1 MYQKAVKFIQLFMFL
16 NFSDQRIQ
24 LPEWVLDSKLIRR
37 GKRSVHCVLVKW
49 ISLPDNMA
57 TREDVNTSAT
67 NTLVLPEETATTG
80 EQAQPVRKRRPN
92 VRITGQ
98 EWEA

>member
-1 MYQKAVKFIQLFMFL
+1 MVLTKCLRRSVLLLTSSMYQKAVKFIQLFMFL

-24 LPEWVLDSKLIRR
+24 LPEWALDSKLIRR

-57 TREDVNTSAT
+57 TREDLST
-67 NTLVLPEETATTG
+67 
-80 EQAQPVRKRRPN
+80 
-92 VRITGQ
+92 
-98 EWEA
+98 